1 MGRLFLR
8 LPSREVSALHVLS
21 FVAGFG
27 NSVWAFYAA
36 ITNKFGKGTA
46 SLVEALAG
54 DGGADIRLS
63 SPVKRVEQGGD
74 GGHGHDPGR

>member
-1 MGRLFLR
+1 M
-8 LPSREVSALHVLS
+8 LS

-36 ITNKFGKGTA
+36 ITNKFGKGSA

-63 SPVKRVEQGGD
+63 SPVKRVEQGATGVTVTTRD
-74 GGHGHDPGR
+74 GEMLAGRRWCSLSR